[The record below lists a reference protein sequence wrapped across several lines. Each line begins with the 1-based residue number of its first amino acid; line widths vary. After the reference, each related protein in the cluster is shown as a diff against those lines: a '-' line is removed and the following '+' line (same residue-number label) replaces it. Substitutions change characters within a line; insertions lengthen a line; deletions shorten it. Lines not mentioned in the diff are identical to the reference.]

1 MKEHMRIKAIIE
13 IPAGSLH
20 KYEYDK
26 DSGILVLDRPL
37 NQPIP
42 YNYGYIPGT
51 LCEDGDPLDVFVLTD
66 SAIYPLTQVNIEIL
80 SVLKCRD
87 NGSSDDKI
95 IATLVGD
102 SRGYEHM
109 GTAIIKSY
117 LETYKTG
124 FEIIES
130 GDKEEAI
137 RTYEKSIQ
145 K

>member
-1 MKEHMRIKAIIE
+1 MKEIMIIKAIIE
-13 IPAGSLH
+13 IPAGSIL
-20 KYEYDK
+20 KYEHDK
-26 DSGILVLDRPL
+26 KTGLLVLDRPL

-51 LCEDGDPLDVFVLTD
+51 LCEDGDPLDIFILTD
-66 SAIYPLTQVNIEIL
+66 MAIYPLTEISAEII
-80 SVLKCRD
+80 SVLKCND

-102 SRGYEHM
+102 FRGHRDM
-109 GTAIIKSY
+109 GIAVIKSY
-117 LETYKTG
+117 LETYKSG
-124 FEIIES
+124 FEIMEF

-137 RTYEKSIQ
+137 RVYEKSIE